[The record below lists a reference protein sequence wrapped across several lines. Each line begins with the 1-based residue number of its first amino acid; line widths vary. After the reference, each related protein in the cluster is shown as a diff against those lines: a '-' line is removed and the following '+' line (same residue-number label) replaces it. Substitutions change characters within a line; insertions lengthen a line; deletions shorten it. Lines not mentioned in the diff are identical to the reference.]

1 MLRHRTVLNKSKD
14 DAFIKKDEESPQ
26 ESGTWLKD
34 IAKSHIGDKIGA
46 SRGGGKKLTEVV
58 VACG

>member
-1 MLRHRTVLNKSKD
+1 MLRHRTVLRKSQD
-14 DAFIKKDEESPQ
+14 VVLIKKDEESSQ

-34 IAKSHIGDKIGA
+34 IANSQTGDKIRA
-46 SRGGGKKLTEVV
+46 SRGGGRKLTEVV

>member
-1 MLRHRTVLNKSKD
+1 MLRHRTVLSKSQD
-14 DAFIKKDEESPQ
+14 VVLIKKDEESSQ

-34 IAKSHIGDKIGA
+34 IANSQTGDKIGA
-46 SRGGGKKLTEVV
+46 SRGGGRKLTEVV

>member
-1 MLRHRTVLNKSKD
+1 MLRYRTVLRKSQD
-14 DAFIKKDEESPQ
+14 VVLIKKDEESSQ

-34 IAKSHIGDKIGA
+34 IANSQTGDKIGA
-46 SRGGGKKLTEVV
+46 SRGGGRKLTEVV

>member
-1 MLRHRTVLNKSKD
+1 MLRHRTVLNKSQD
-14 DAFIKKDEESPQ
+14 VVLIKEDEESSQ

-34 IAKSHIGDKIGA
+34 IANSQTGDKIGA
-46 SRGGGKKLTEVV
+46 SRGGGRKLTEVV

>member
-1 MLRHRTVLNKSKD
+1 MLRHRTVLGKSQD
-14 DAFIKKDEESPQ
+14 VVLIKKDEESSQ

-34 IAKSHIGDKIGA
+34 IANSQTGDKIGA
-46 SRGGGKKLTEVV
+46 SRGGGRKLTEVV

>member
-1 MLRHRTVLNKSKD
+1 MLRHRTVLNKSQD
-14 DAFIKKDEESPQ
+14 IVLIKKDEESSQ

-34 IAKSHIGDKIGA
+34 IANSQTGDKIGA
-46 SRGGGKKLTEVV
+46 SRGGGRKLTEVV

>member
-1 MLRHRTVLNKSKD
+1 MLRHRTVLNKSQD
-14 DAFIKKDEESPQ
+14 VVLIKKDEESSQ

-34 IAKSHIGDKIGA
+34 IANSQTGDKIGA
-46 SRGGGKKLTEVV
+46 SRGGGRKLTEVV

>member
-1 MLRHRTVLNKSKD
+1 MLRHSTVLRKSQD
-14 DAFIKKDEESPQ
+14 VVLIKKDEESSQ

-34 IAKSHIGDKIGA
+34 IANSQTGDKIGA
-46 SRGGGKKLTEVV
+46 SRGGGRKLTEVV

>member
-1 MLRHRTVLNKSKD
+1 MLRHRTVLRKSQD
-14 DAFIKKDEESPQ
+14 VVLIKKDEESSQ

-34 IAKSHIGDKIGA
+34 IANSQTGDKIGA
-46 SRGGGKKLTEVV
+46 SRGGGRKLTEVV